1 MSNLDKVENEVLKAR
16 IKAERAILKELEEQY
31 AEALKEIDDHIA
43 QLLGSQNA
51 NLPHM
56 IHRVEYQR
64 MIKQQV
70 QAALDKLHSR
80 EYESVN
86 AYLNDCYTDA
96 FVGTMYT
103 LHQQDMPVIVPIDQ
117 NLAVKAITL
126 DTRLNETMYEEM
138 GKDIS
143 QLKKTIRQEITRGIS
158 SGMMYSDIA
167 RNISNAAGIPMR
179 RARNIARTEAGRV
192 QEQASH
198 DAAMKAVSRG
208 ANLVKQWSAIRDA
221 KTRDAHRMLHKQ
233 TRELNE
239 YFEIDGKKAMHPHD
253 FGDPALDCNCRCT
266 TLHVARASLDEDTLK
281 RMQEDAHAHGLL
293 VKDSKAL
300 GHAQAK
306 NIGEFKKSYLKAAET
321 VDNTG
326 KTLKKQGKSGIIQ
339 VPENPFYKGLSK
351 EEIATRYRKKDGSNL
366 LETSMLNMPI
376 DMLREAIQGYDS
388 AISMYGDIQPQRIKA
403 GQLSGRI
410 FALYSPVF
418 KTITL
423 NTAMSYATGEAYAT
437 LIHEMTHHAE
447 TSMLFNGN
455 AILKEALKKLGLR
468 SNSKQADVLKMRTVG
483 SLKKDEWNDPSE
495 IVAYAI
501 ERQLTGRTNDLTEAI
516 YTILKE
522 KGVIK

>member
-56 IHRVEYQR
+56 INRVEYQR

-117 NLAVKAITL
+117 NQAVKAITL
-126 DTRLNETMYEEM
+126 DTRLNDTMYEEM

-143 QLKKTIRQEITRGIS
+143 QLKKTIRQEITRGITT
-158 SGMMYSDIA
+158 GMMYSDIA

-321 VDNTG
+321 VEITG
-326 KTLKKQGKSGIIQ
+326 KKAYNRIVEMLQKHSEARKHFKPLSTDRFDQLTIGVRKQGAIVMRGT
-339 VPENPFYKGLSK
+339 K
-351 EEIATRYRKKDGSNL
+351 EVEEHLK
-366 LETSMLNMPI
+366 NMG
-376 DMLREAIQGYDS
+376 AS
-388 AISMYGDIQPQRIKA
+388 A
-403 GQLSGRI
+403 
-410 FALYSPVF
+410 
-418 KTITL
+418 
-423 NTAMSYATGEAYAT
+423 AT
-437 LIHEMTHHAE
+437 LGDVL
-447 TSMLFNGN
+447 LFNEDTCLCEVLEETYHFMQNMQGMNNDKPAKLQIILNEIDAKEYVIRN
-455 AILKEALKKLGLR
+455 AAKYKLPREELEHM
-468 SNSKQADVLKMRTVG
+468 Q
-483 SLKKDEWNDPSE
+483 
-495 IVAYAI
+495 
-501 ERQLTGRTNDLTEAI
+501 RQLESYKNELAEYWKGND
-516 YTILKE
+516 
-522 KGVIK
+522 